1 MSDAEG
7 ITVYEAAGGMPFFER
22 LVCAF
27 YEGVRY
33 DPVLRPMYPDD
44 DMEGAQRRL
53 ALLPVS
59 PALSWDTLMREARYV
74 QALDLLP

>member
-1 MSDAEG
+1 MVLLCNQLAE
-7 ITVYEAAGGMPFFER
+7 TLDSKQWQASEASE
-22 LVCAF
+22 
-27 YEGVRY
+27 
-33 DPVLRPMYPDD
+33 
-44 DMEGAQRRL
+44 QRRL